1 LLNSVNK
8 GIIFTP
14 IEEIMRYQAIE
25 IFNFHDHLLAI
36 ESTRWGGVSTQQYS
50 SLNLGAF
57 TNDLKE
63 AVQKNKELLYTDLG
77 INGDQIASS
86 FQCHGNEVLNVI
98 EPGYYEG
105 FDALITNKK
114 DIFLQ
119 ILVADC
125 TPILLFDPLNEVVAA
140 IHAGW
145 RGTANAIVQK
155 TLDKMTLHFH
165 TNPADCF
172 AYVGTCIS
180 QPFFEVDEDV
190 ALYFDEEFYVF
201 DKDKNKYF
209 IDLKA
214 CNIRTLSDV
223 GLMNNRIAVSPFCT
237 VKDNDLFFSHR
248 HEKGTTGRFGVI
260 IGMKA

>member
-1 LLNSVNK
+1 
-8 GIIFTP
+8 
-14 IEEIMRYQAIE
+14 MRYQAIE

-36 ESTRWGGVSTQQYS
+36 ESTRWGGVSTQPYS

-63 AVQKNKELLYTDLG
+63 AVQRNKEILYTDLG

-125 TPILLFDPLNEVVAA
+125 TPILLFDPQNEVVAA

-145 RGTANAIVQK
+145 RGTANNIVQK
-155 TLDKMTLHFH
+155 TLEKMKDVFN
-165 TNPADCF
+165 TNPSDCF

-190 ALYFDEEFYVF
+190 AEYFDQEFYVF
-201 DKDKNKYF
+201 DKEKNKYF
-209 IDLKA
+209 IDLKD
-214 CNIRTLSDV
+214 CNVRALSDA
-223 GLMNNRIAVSPFCT
+223 GLMKNHIAVSPFCT
-237 VKDNDLFFSHR
+237 VKDNHLFFSHR

-260 IGMKA
+260 IGMRK

>member
-1 LLNSVNK
+1 
-8 GIIFTP
+8 
-14 IEEIMRYQAIE
+14 MRYQPIE
-25 IFNFHDHLLAI
+25 IFSFHNKLLAV
-36 ESTRWGGVSTQQYS
+36 ESTRLGGVSTQPYS

-57 TNDLKE
+57 TNDR
-63 AVQKNKELLYTDLG
+63 QDHIQNNKDVLYADIK
-77 INGDQIASS
+77 INGSQIASS

-125 TPILLFDPLNEVVAA
+125 TPILLFDPQNEVVAA

-145 RGTANAIVQK
+145 RGTVNNIVQQ
-155 TLDKMTLHFH
+155 TLEKMKDVFN
-165 TNPADCF
+165 TNPFDCL
-172 AYVGTCIS
+172 AYVGTCIT

-190 ALYFDEEFYVF
+190 GLYFDQEFYVF
-201 DKDKNKYF
+201 DKEKNKYF
-209 IDLKA
+209 IDLKG
-214 CNIRTLSDV
+214 CNVRALSDA
-223 GLMNNRIAVSPFCT
+223 GLMKNHISISPFCT
-237 VKDNDLFFSHR
+237 VKDNHLFFSHR

>member
-1 LLNSVNK
+1 
-8 GIIFTP
+8 
-14 IEEIMRYQAIE
+14 
-25 IFNFHDHLLAI
+25 
-36 ESTRWGGVSTQQYS
+36 
-50 SLNLGAF
+50 LGAF

-63 AVQKNKELLYTDLG
+63 VIQQNKELLYTDLG

-86 FQCHGNEVLNVI
+86 FQCHGNEVFNVV

-114 DIFLQ
+114 NIFLQ

-125 TPILLFDPLNEVVAA
+125 TPMLLFDPQNEVVAA

-145 RGTANAIVQK
+145 RGTANNIVQK
-155 TLDKMTLHFH
+155 TLEKMKDVFN
-165 TNPADCF
+165 TNPSDCF

-201 DKDKNKYF
+201 DKEKNKYF

-214 CNIRTLSDV
+214 CNIRALSDA

-237 VKDNDLFFSHR
+237 VKDNHLFFSHR

>member
-1 LLNSVNK
+1 
-8 GIIFTP
+8 
-14 IEEIMRYQAIE
+14 MRYQAIE
-25 IFNFHDHLLAI
+25 ILSFNNKLLAI
-36 ESTRWGGVSTQQYS
+36 ESTRWGGISIQPYS

-57 TNDLKE
+57 TNDHKE
-63 AVQKNKELLYTDLG
+63 AVQRNKEILYSDLG

-125 TPILLFDPLNEVVAA
+125 TPILLFDPQNEVVAA

-145 RGTANAIVQK
+145 RGTANNIVQN
-155 TLDKMTLHFH
+155 TLEKMKDVFN
-165 TNPADCF
+165 TNPSDCF

-180 QPFFEVDEDV
+180 QPFFEVDEDA
-190 ALYFDEEFYVF
+190 ALYFDQEFYVF
-201 DKDKNKYF
+201 DKEKNKYF
-209 IDLKA
+209 IDLKT
-214 CNIRTLSDV
+214 CNVRALSDA
-223 GLMNNRIAVSPFCT
+223 GLMKNRIAVSPFCT

-248 HEKGTTGRFGVI
+248 HEKGKTGRFGVI

>member
-1 LLNSVNK
+1 
-8 GIIFTP
+8 
-14 IEEIMRYQAIE
+14 MRYQPVDFFS
-25 IFNFHDHLLAI
+25 FNDHLLAI
-36 ESTRWGGVSTQQYS
+36 ESTRKGGTSEGAFA

-57 TNDLKE
+57 TSDFKK
-63 AVQKNKELLYTDLG
+63 AVQQNKEILYSDLG

-86 FQCHGNEVLNVI
+86 FQCHGNEVLNVV

-114 DIFLQ
+114 NVFLQ

-125 TPILLFDPLNEVVAA
+125 TPMLLFDPIHEVVAA

-145 RGTANAIVQK
+145 RGTVNNIVQK
-155 TLDKMTLHFH
+155 TLEKMKDVFN

-180 QPFFEVDEDV
+180 QPFFEVDRDV
-190 ALYFDEEFYVF
+190 ALYFDQEFYVF
-201 DKDKNKYF
+201 NKEKNKYF

-214 CNIRTLSDV
+214 CNIRALSDA

-237 VKDNDLFFSHR
+237 VKDNNLFFSHR

-260 IGMKA
+260 IGMRK

>member
-1 LLNSVNK
+1 
-8 GIIFTP
+8 
-14 IEEIMRYQAIE
+14 MRYQAIE
-25 IFNFHDHLLAI
+25 IFNFNDHLLAI
-36 ESTRWGGVSTQQYS
+36 ESTRWRGVSTQPYS

-57 TNDLKE
+57 TNDRQE
-63 AVQKNKELLYTDLG
+63 AIQQNKELLYTDLG
-77 INGDQIASS
+77 INSDQIASS

-125 TPILLFDPLNEVVAA
+125 TPILLFDPQNEVVAA

-145 RGTANAIVQK
+145 RGTANNIVQK
-155 TLDKMTLHFH
+155 TLEKMKDVFN
-165 TNPADCF
+165 TNPSDCF

-201 DKDKNKYF
+201 DKEKNKYF
-209 IDLKA
+209 IDLKG
-214 CNIRTLSDV
+214 CNVRALSDA
-223 GLMNNRIAVSPFCT
+223 GLMKNHIAVSPFCT
-237 VKDNDLFFSHR
+237 VKDNHLFFSHR

-260 IGMKA
+260 IGMRK

>member
-1 LLNSVNK
+1 
-8 GIIFTP
+8 
-14 IEEIMRYQAIE
+14 MRYQAIE

-36 ESTRWGGVSTQQYS
+36 ESTRWGGVSTQPYS

-63 AVQKNKELLYTDLG
+63 DVQQNKEILYTDLG
-77 INGDQIASS
+77 INGNQIASS

-125 TPILLFDPLNEVVAA
+125 TPMLLYDPQNEVVAA

-145 RGTANAIVQK
+145 RGSVNNIVQK
-155 TLDKMTLHFH
+155 TLEKMKEDFN
-165 TNPADCF
+165 TNPSDCL
-172 AYVGTCIS
+172 AYVGTCIT

-190 ALYFDEEFYVF
+190 GLYFDQEFYVF
-201 DKDKNKYF
+201 DKKKNKYF
-209 IDLKA
+209 IDLKG
-214 CNIRTLSDV
+214 CNVEALIHS
-223 GLMNNRIAVSPFCT
+223 GLLENHISVSPFCT
-237 VKDNDLFFSHR
+237 VKDNNLFFSHR

>member
-1 LLNSVNK
+1 
-8 GIIFTP
+8 
-14 IEEIMRYQAIE
+14 MRYQAIE
-25 IFNFHDHLLAI
+25 ILSFNNKLLAI
-36 ESTRWGGVSTQQYS
+36 ESTRWGGISIQPYS

-57 TNDLKE
+57 TNDHKE
-63 AVQKNKELLYTDLG
+63 AVQRNKEILYSDLG

-125 TPILLFDPLNEVVAA
+125 TPILLFDPQNEVVAA

-145 RGTANAIVQK
+145 RGTANNIVQK
-155 TLDKMTLHFH
+155 TLEKMKDVFN
-165 TNPADCF
+165 TNPSDCF

-201 DKDKNKYF
+201 DKEKNKYF
-209 IDLKA
+209 IDLKG
-214 CNIRTLSDV
+214 CNVRALSDA
-223 GLMNNRIAVSPFCT
+223 GLIKNHIAVSPLCT
-237 VKDNDLFFSHR
+237 VKDNHLFFSHR

-260 IGMKA
+260 IGMRK

>member
-201 DKDKNKYF
+201 DKEKNKYF
-209 IDLKA
+209 IDLKG
-214 CNIRTLSDV
+214 CNLRALSDV

-248 HEKGTTGRFGVI
+248 HEKGKTGRFGVI

>member
-1 LLNSVNK
+1 
-8 GIIFTP
+8 
-14 IEEIMRYQAIE
+14 MRYQPIE
-25 IFNFHDHLLAI
+25 IFSFHNKLLAV
-36 ESTRWGGVSTQQYS
+36 ESTRLGGVSTQPYS

-63 AVQKNKELLYTDLG
+63 DVQQNKEILCTDLG
-77 INGDQIASS
+77 INGNQIASS

-98 EPGYYEG
+98 EPGYYQG

-125 TPILLFDPLNEVVAA
+125 TPMLLYDPQNEVVAA

-155 TLDKMTLHFH
+155 TLDKMTFHFH
-165 TNPADCF
+165 TNPSDCF

-180 QPFFEVDEDV
+180 QAFFEVDEDV
-190 ALYFDEEFYVF
+190 ALYFDQEFYVF
-201 DKDKNKYF
+201 NKEKNKYF

-214 CNIRTLSDV
+214 CNVRALSDA
-223 GLMNNRIAVSPFCT
+223 GLMNNHIAVSPFCT
-237 VKDNDLFFSHR
+237 VKDNNLFFSHR

-260 IGMKA
+260 IGMRK

>member
-1 LLNSVNK
+1 
-8 GIIFTP
+8 
-14 IEEIMRYQAIE
+14 MRYQAIE
-25 IFNFHDHLLAI
+25 IFNFNDHLLAI
-36 ESTRWGGVSTQQYS
+36 ESTRWGGISIQPYS

-57 TNDLKE
+57 TNDHKE
-63 AVQKNKELLYTDLG
+63 AVQQNKEILYSDLG

-86 FQCHGNEVLNVI
+86 FQCHGNEVLNVV

-125 TPILLFDPLNEVVAA
+125 TPMLLFDPQNEVVAA

-145 RGTANAIVQK
+145 RGTVNNIVQK
-155 TLDKMTLHFH
+155 TLEKMKDVFN
-165 TNPADCF
+165 TNPSDCF

-180 QPFFEVDEDV
+180 QPFFEVDEDA
-190 ALYFDEEFYVF
+190 ALYFDQEFYVF
-201 DKDKNKYF
+201 DKEKNKYF
-209 IDLKA
+209 IDLKG
-214 CNIRTLSDV
+214 CNVRALSDA
-223 GLMNNRIAVSPFCT
+223 GLMKNHIAVSPFCT
-237 VKDNDLFFSHR
+237 VKDNNLFFSHR

-260 IGMKA
+260 IGMRK

>member
-1 LLNSVNK
+1 
-8 GIIFTP
+8 
-14 IEEIMRYQAIE
+14 MRYQAIE

-36 ESTRWGGVSTQQYS
+36 ESTRLGGVSTYPYS

-63 AVQKNKELLYTDLG
+63 VIQQNKEILYTDLG
-77 INGDQIASS
+77 INSDQIASS
-86 FQCHGNEVLNVI
+86 FQCHGNEVLNVV

-114 DIFLQ
+114 NIFLQ

-125 TPILLFDPLNEVVAA
+125 TPILLFDPQNEVVAA

-145 RGTANAIVQK
+145 RGTVNNIVQK
-155 TLDKMTLHFH
+155 TLEKMKDVFN

-172 AYVGTCIS
+172 AYVGTCIN

-190 ALYFDEEFYVF
+190 ALYFDQEFYVF
-201 DKDKNKYF
+201 NKEKNKYF

-214 CNIRTLSDV
+214 CNIRVLSDA
-223 GLMNNRIAVSPFCT
+223 GLMKNHISVSPFCT
-237 VKDNDLFFSHR
+237 VKDNHLFFSHR

>member
-1 LLNSVNK
+1 
-8 GIIFTP
+8 
-14 IEEIMRYQAIE
+14 MRYQAIE
-25 IFNFHDHLLAI
+25 IFSFHNKLLAV
-36 ESTRWGGVSTQQYS
+36 ESTRLGGVSTQPYS

-57 TNDLKE
+57 TNDR
-63 AVQKNKELLYTDLG
+63 QDHIQNNKDVLYADIK
-77 INGDQIASS
+77 INGSQIASS

-125 TPILLFDPLNEVVAA
+125 TPILLFDPQNEVVAA

-145 RGTANAIVQK
+145 RGTVNNIVKQ
-155 TLDKMTLHFH
+155 TLEKMKDVFN
-165 TNPADCF
+165 TNPFDCL
-172 AYVGTCIS
+172 AYVGTCIT

-201 DKDKNKYF
+201 DKEKNKYF
-209 IDLKA
+209 IDLKG
-214 CNIRTLSDV
+214 CNVRALSDA
-223 GLMNNRIAVSPFCT
+223 GLMKNHIAVSPFCT
-237 VKDNDLFFSHR
+237 VKDNHLFFSHR

>member
-1 LLNSVNK
+1 M
-8 GIIFTP
+8 
-14 IEEIMRYQAIE
+14 EEIMRYQPVE
-25 IFNFHDHLLAI
+25 FFYSYNNLLAI
-36 ESTRWGGVSTQQYS
+36 ESTRLGGVSKPPFA

-63 AVQKNKELLYTDLG
+63 TVQQNKEILYSDLG

-86 FQCHGNEVLNVI
+86 FQCHGNEVLNVF

-114 DIFLQ
+114 NIFLQ

-125 TPILLFDPLNEVVAA
+125 TPILLFDPQNEVVAA

-145 RGTANAIVQK
+145 RGTANNIVQK
-155 TLDKMTLHFH
+155 TLEKMKDVFI
-165 TNPADCF
+165 TNPSDCL
-172 AYVGTCIS
+172 AYVGTCIT
-180 QPFFEVDEDV
+180 QPFFEVDKDV
-190 ALYFDEEFYVF
+190 ADNFDQEFYVF
-201 DKDKNKYF
+201 DKEKDKYF

-214 CNIRTLSDV
+214 CNVRALSDA
-223 GLMNNRIAVSPFCT
+223 GLMKNHITISPFCT
-237 VKDNDLFFSHR
+237 VKDNDLYFSHR

-260 IGMKA
+260 IGMRK

>member
-1 LLNSVNK
+1 
-8 GIIFTP
+8 
-14 IEEIMRYQAIE
+14 MRYQAIE

-36 ESTRWGGVSTQQYS
+36 ESTRWGGISIQPYS

-57 TNDLKE
+57 TNDHKE
-63 AVQKNKELLYTDLG
+63 AVQRNKEILYSDLG

-86 FQCHGNEVLNVI
+86 FQCHGNEVLNVV

-125 TPILLFDPLNEVVAA
+125 TPILLYDPQNEVVAA

-145 RGTANAIVQK
+145 RGTANNIVQK
-155 TLDKMTLHFH
+155 TLEKMKDVFN
-165 TNPADCF
+165 TNPSDCF

-190 ALYFDEEFYVF
+190 AEYFDQEFYVF
-201 DKDKNKYF
+201 DKEKNKYF
-209 IDLKA
+209 IDLKD
-214 CNIRTLSDV
+214 CNVRALSDA
-223 GLMNNRIAVSPFCT
+223 GLMKNHIAVSPFCT
-237 VKDNDLFFSHR
+237 VKDNHLFFSHR

>member
-1 LLNSVNK
+1 
-8 GIIFTP
+8 
-14 IEEIMRYQAIE
+14 MRYQAIE

-36 ESTRWGGVSTQQYS
+36 ESTRWGGVSTQPYS

-57 TNDLKE
+57 TNDRQE
-63 AVQKNKELLYTDLG
+63 AVQRNKEILYTDLG

-86 FQCHGNEVLNVI
+86 FQCHGNEVLRVV

-125 TPILLFDPLNEVVAA
+125 TPILLFDPQNEVVAA

-145 RGTANAIVQK
+145 RGTANNIVQK
-155 TLDKMTLHFH
+155 TLEKMKDVFN
-165 TNPADCF
+165 TNPSDCF

-201 DKDKNKYF
+201 DKEKNKYF
-209 IDLKA
+209 IDLKG
-214 CNIRTLSDV
+214 CNVRALSDA
-223 GLMNNRIAVSPFCT
+223 GLMKNHIAVSPFCT
-237 VKDNDLFFSHR
+237 VKDNHLFFSHR

-260 IGMKA
+260 IGMRK

>member
-1 LLNSVNK
+1 
-8 GIIFTP
+8 
-14 IEEIMRYQAIE
+14 MRYQPIE
-25 IFNFHDHLLAI
+25 IFSFHNKLLAV
-36 ESTRWGGVSTQQYS
+36 ESTRLGGVSTQPYS

-57 TNDLKE
+57 TNDR
-63 AVQKNKELLYTDLG
+63 QDHIQNNKDVLYADIKIDG
-77 INGDQIASS
+77 SQIASS

-125 TPILLFDPLNEVVAA
+125 TPILLFDPQNEVVAA

-145 RGTANAIVQK
+145 RGTVNNIVQQ
-155 TLDKMTLHFH
+155 TLEKMKDVFN
-165 TNPADCF
+165 TNPFDCL
-172 AYVGTCIS
+172 AYVGTCIT

-190 ALYFDEEFYVF
+190 ALHFKKEFYVYNEN
-201 DKDKNKYF
+201 KGKYF
-209 IDLKA
+209 IDLKF
-214 CNIRTLSDV
+214 CNVEALIHS
-223 GLMNNRIAVSPFCT
+223 GLLENHISISPFCT
-237 VKDNDLFFSHR
+237 VKDNHLFFSHR

-260 IGMKA
+260 IGMRK

>member
-1 LLNSVNK
+1 M
-8 GIIFTP
+8 
-14 IEEIMRYQAIE
+14 EEIMRYQPVE
-25 IFNFHDHLLAI
+25 FFYSYNNLLAI
-36 ESTRWGGVSTQQYS
+36 ESTRLGGLSKPPFA

-63 AVQKNKELLYTDLG
+63 AVQQNKEILYTDLG

-86 FQCHGNEVLNVI
+86 FQCHGNEILNV
-98 EPGYYEG
+98 EKPGYYEG

-114 DIFLQ
+114 NIFLQ

-125 TPILLFDPLNEVVAA
+125 TPILLFDPIHEVVAA

-145 RGTANAIVQK
+145 RGTVNAIVQK

-165 TNPADCF
+165 TNPSDCF

-180 QPFFEVDEDV
+180 QSYFEVDKDV
-190 ALYFDEEFYVF
+190 ADNFDQEFYFF
-201 DKDKNKYF
+201 DKEKNKYF
-209 IDLKA
+209 IDLKG
-214 CNIRTLSDV
+214 CNARALSDA
-223 GLMNNRIAVSPFCT
+223 GLMKNHIAISPFCT

-260 IGMKA
+260 IGMRK

>member
-1 LLNSVNK
+1 
-8 GIIFTP
+8 
-14 IEEIMRYQAIE
+14 MRYQAIE

-36 ESTRWGGVSTQQYS
+36 ESTRWGGVSTQPYS

-57 TNDLKE
+57 TNDHKE
-63 AVQKNKELLYTDLG
+63 AVQRNKEILYTDLG

-86 FQCHGNEVLNVI
+86 FQCHGNEVLNVV

-125 TPILLFDPLNEVVAA
+125 TPMLLFDPQNEVVAA

-145 RGTANAIVQK
+145 RGTVNNIVQK
-155 TLDKMTLHFH
+155 TLEKMKDVFN
-165 TNPADCF
+165 TNPSDCF

-190 ALYFDEEFYVF
+190 AEYFDQEFYVF
-201 DKDKNKYF
+201 DKEKNKYF
-209 IDLKA
+209 IDLKD
-214 CNIRTLSDV
+214 CNVRALSDA
-223 GLMNNRIAVSPFCT
+223 GLMKNHIAVSPFCT
-237 VKDNDLFFSHR
+237 VKDNHLFFSHR

>member
-1 LLNSVNK
+1 
-8 GIIFTP
+8 
-14 IEEIMRYQAIE
+14 MRYQPIE
-25 IFNFHDHLLAI
+25 IFSFDDHLLAI
-36 ESTRWGGVSTQQYS
+36 ESTRYGGSSDGAYA

-63 AVQKNKELLYTDLG
+63 AVQRNKELLYTDLG

-86 FQCHGNEVLNVI
+86 FQCHGNEVLNVV

-114 DIFLQ
+114 NIFLQ

-125 TPILLFDPLNEVVAA
+125 TPMLLFDPIHEVIAA

-155 TLDKMTLHFH
+155 TLDKMNLHFQ
-165 TNPADCF
+165 TNPSDCF

-180 QPFFEVDEDV
+180 QAFFEVDEDV
-190 ALYFDEEFYVF
+190 AVYFDQEFYVF
-201 DKDKNKYF
+201 DKEKNKYF

-214 CNIRTLSDV
+214 CNTRALSDA
-223 GLMNNRIAVSPFCT
+223 GLIKNHIAISPFCT
-237 VKDNDLFFSHR
+237 VKNNNLFFSHR
-248 HEKGTTGRFGVI
+248 YEKGTTGRFGVI
-260 IGMKA
+260 IGMRK

>member
-1 LLNSVNK
+1 
-8 GIIFTP
+8 
-14 IEEIMRYQAIE
+14 MRYQAIE
-25 IFNFHDHLLAI
+25 IFNFNDHLLAI
-36 ESTRWGGVSTQQYS
+36 ESTRWGGISIQPYS

-57 TNDLKE
+57 TNDHKE
-63 AVQKNKELLYTDLG
+63 AVQRNKEILYSDLG

-86 FQCHGNEVLNVI
+86 FQCHGNEVLNVV

-125 TPILLFDPLNEVVAA
+125 TPMLLFDPQNEVVAA

-145 RGTANAIVQK
+145 RGTVNNIVQK
-155 TLDKMTLHFH
+155 TLEKMKDVFN
-165 TNPADCF
+165 TNPSDCF

-180 QPFFEVDEDV
+180 QPFFEVDEDA
-190 ALYFDEEFYVF
+190 ALYFDQEFYVF
-201 DKDKNKYF
+201 DKEKNKYF
-209 IDLKA
+209 IDLKG
-214 CNIRTLSDV
+214 CNVRALSDA
-223 GLMNNRIAVSPFCT
+223 GLMKNHIAVSPFCT
-237 VKDNDLFFSHR
+237 VKDNNLFFSHR

-260 IGMKA
+260 IGMRK